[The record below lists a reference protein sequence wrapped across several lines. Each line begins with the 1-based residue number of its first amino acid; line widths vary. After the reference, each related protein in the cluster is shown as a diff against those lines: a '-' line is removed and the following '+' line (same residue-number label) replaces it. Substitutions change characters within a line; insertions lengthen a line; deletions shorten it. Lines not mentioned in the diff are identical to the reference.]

1 MTSGFRST
9 HTEEDEVPGG
19 RRGHPGRRE
28 GGGRGA
34 EGEEMKLPAVV
45 PFSSADEE
53 SLEGRVAP
61 CDPNQ
66 QSSVIAR
73 VRVLSYATTDSLSL
87 SYWHSQ
93 YFPSL
98 HNYFDL

>member
-9 HTEEDEVPGG
+9 HTEEGEAPGG
-19 RRGHPGRRE
+19 RRGHPGRGE
-28 GGGRGA
+28 GGGGGA

-73 VRVLSYATTDSLSL
+73 VRVLSYATVTLSL
-87 SYWHSQ
+87 SGTHNI
-93 YFPSL
+93 SL
-98 HNYFDL
+98 IYIIILIYRR